1 MEGEG
6 GGGVEGVGGGVE
18 RRVLRVWKVVMRRVG
33 GEDRWELEMGKEEGG
48 EWMVMGGKR
57 EEEMG
62 WVER

>member
-1 MEGEG
+1 MGNVEEGCGKRGKEYRKK
-6 GGGVEGVGGGVE
+6 VE
-18 RRVLRVWKVVMRRVG
+18 
-33 GEDRWELEMGKEEGG
+33 EMGKEEGG